1 QNPAP
6 QQNVTVLVVNVVAQ
20 PPQPVK
26 AVRVSLQYLNT
37 GAPITAAQQVTNS
50 QGHAPLVVSSGVAQQ
65 GRLRVQIEGAP
76 NLVIYLPA
84 DGQLPDY
91 KPSVLPATVEIDL
104 LPKGSQKL
112 LDEGQIEANL
122 HRMLVQLSAQRS
134 QNAAM

>member
-1 QNPAP
+1 MSNRSAQSAPLILLCAACLALPARAQNPAP

-50 QGHAPLVVSSGVAQQ
+50 QGHAPLVVSSDVAQR
-65 GRLRVQIEGAP
+65 GRLRVQIDGATG
-76 NLVIYLPA
+76 LVIYLPA

-91 KPSVLPATVEIDL
+91 QPAVLPATVEIDL
-104 LPKGSQKL
+104 LPRGSQKL
-112 LDEGQIEANL
+112 L
-122 HRMLVQLSAQRS
+122 
-134 QNAAM
+134 